1 MGSSD
6 AAGHGRGAP
15 DSATRRPDAQCPA
28 GQGSARELLPAPTRG
43 RRVRPVAFPAL
54 DARDIFGEVV
64 ESLVHER
71 PLDET
76 LALISRRVCE
86 LGAFD
91 FCGIVLPDA
100 EGDHVHLAASHGFPP
115 RYVKR
120 LNDLFLAPLEDTAL
134 AASPTASALRR
145 RETAVLGDALS
156 DESFRP
162 WRALAREFGYRSIVS
177 APLVVQG
184 EVLGALNGYSAEP
197 RELTEAQ
204 RRTVETLAGQAA
216 LALRLTMLVDAQQ
229 DTIAELREANEQLR
243 DHRRMLERSH
253 DIHMRL
259 TSAVIA
265 GADFH
270 AVAQTLAGLIG
281 RGVLVTDAGGHPIC
295 TSEDPPPHPAL
306 HAGSADALVGRIRIG
321 AEMLGFVV
329 VEESEPTSRDL
340 DVRAVEHAATVLAL
354 EIVKER
360 VARATEERLRSDFLS
375 DLLDGRDA
383 VDERI
388 GERARHY
395 GLIVGTEHRV
405 VVAAVE
411 DETGRDRRPQALA
424 LVAATLAD
432 RLPRALTGRAG
443 DAVTAAVPTGGDP
456 RAVERAAEAVAA
468 ARARVATLAPG
479 VRVSAGI
486 GAVARA
492 APEFAASYA
501 GAARCIDVL
510 RRLERAGETL
520 CADELGILGLFVD
533 SAHPQELEALARQ
546 VLAPVLEREATPG
559 SALFATLETYL
570 ATGCDARACA
580 RELYVHVNTVK
591 YRLRQVQELCG
602 LDLRDPHDLLRAT
615 VARLIVRLLGD
626 AEVFSRKPSV
636 AQGS

>member
-1 MGSSD
+1 MAST
-6 AAGHGRGAP
+6 AP
-15 DSATRRPDAQCPA
+15 P
-28 GQGSARELLPAPTRG
+28 G
-43 RRVRPVAFPAL
+43 L

-91 FCGIVLPDA
+91 FCGILLPDA

-120 LNDLFLAPLEDTAL
+120 LNDLFLAPLQDTEL
-134 AASPTASALRR
+134 AGSPPASALRR
-145 RETAVLGDALS
+145 RETAVLADALS

-177 APLVVQG
+177 APLVVEG
-184 EVLGALNGYSAEP
+184 EVLGALNGYSARP
-197 RELTEAQ
+197 RALTDDQ

-216 LALRLTMLVDAQQ
+216 LALRMTMLVDAQHE
-229 DTIAELREANEQLR
+229 TIARLREANEQLEQ
-243 DHRRMLERSH
+243 HRRMLERSH

-281 RGVLVTDAGGHPIC
+281 RGVLVTDASGHPIC
-295 TSEDPPPHPAL
+295 TSEDPPPDPAL
-306 HAGSADALVGRIRIG
+306 HAGSRDALVGRIRIG
-321 AEMLGFVV
+321 AELLGFVV
-329 VEESEPTSRDL
+329 VEEADAASGDL
-340 DVRAVEHAATVLAL
+340 DVRAGEHAATVLAL

-405 VVAAVE
+405 VVVALE
-411 DETGRDRRPQALA
+411 DAGHDGRPRALA
-424 LVAATLAD
+424 LVATTLAE
-432 RLPRALTGRAG
+432 RLPGALTGQTG
-443 DAVTAAVPTGGDP
+443 DLVRAAVPAAGGE
-456 RAVERAAEAVAA
+456 RALERVRAAIAAARERAAGV
-468 ARARVATLAPG
+468 APG
-479 VRVSAGI
+479 VTVSAGV
-486 GAVARA
+486 GPPARA
-492 APEFAASYA
+492 AGEVPPSHA
-501 GAARCIDVL
+501 GAAPCLDVL
-510 RRLERAGETL
+510 RRPRPAGPTPAPHRAGL
-520 CADELGILGLFVD
+520 
-533 SAHPQELEALARQ
+533 P
-546 VLAPVLEREATPG
+546 
-559 SALFATLETYL
+559 
-570 ATGCDARACA
+570 
-580 RELYVHVNTVK
+580 
-591 YRLRQVQELCG
+591 
-602 LDLRDPHDLLRAT
+602 
-615 VARLIVRLLGD
+615 
-626 AEVFSRKPSV
+626 
-636 AQGS
+636 

>member
-91 FCGIVLPDA
+91 FCGILLPDA

-120 LNDLFLAPLEDTAL
+120 LNDLFLAPLQDTEL
-134 AASPTASALRR
+134 AGSPTASALRR
-145 RETAVLGDALS
+145 RETAVLADALS

-177 APLVVQG
+177 APLVVEG
-184 EVLGALNGYSAEP
+184 EVLGALNGYSARP
-197 RELTEAQ
+197 RALSDDQ
-204 RRTVETLAGQAA
+204 RRTFETLAGQAA
-216 LALRLTMLVDAQQ
+216 LALRMTMLVDAQHE
-229 DTIAELREANEQLR
+229 TIAKLREANDQLEAQ
-243 DHRRMLERSH
+243 RRMLERSH
-253 DIHMRL
+253 DIHRRL

-281 RGVLVTDAGGHPIC
+281 RPVLVTDAGGHPIC
-295 TSEDPPPHPAL
+295 TSEDPPPDAAL
-306 HAGSADALVGRIRIG
+306 HAGAPGALVGRIRIG
-321 AEMLGFVV
+321 AELLGSVIV
-329 VEESEPTSRDL
+329 DDGDPASRDL
-340 DVRAVEHAATVLAL
+340 DVRAVEHTATVLAL
-354 EIVKER
+354 EIVKQR

-383 VDERI
+383 AGERI

-395 GLIVGTEHRV
+395 GLSLGAEHRV
-405 VVAAVE
+405 VVVALEHA
-411 DETGRDRRPQALA
+411 GHDRRARAFA
-424 LVAATLAD
+424 LVAQTLAE
-432 RLPRALTGRAG
+432 RLPGALTGQERALL
-443 DAVTAAVPTGGDP
+443 TAAVPAAGG
-456 RAVERAAEAVAA
+456 ERALERVRGAVAA
-468 ARARVATLAPG
+468 ARERAAGVAPG
-479 VRVSAGI
+479 VSVSAGI
-486 GAVARA
+486 G
-492 APEFAASYA
+492 P
-501 GAARCIDVL
+501 
-510 RRLERAGETL
+510 
-520 CADELGILGLFVD
+520 
-533 SAHPQELEALARQ
+533 
-546 VLAPVLEREATPG
+546 
-559 SALFATLETYL
+559 
-570 ATGCDARACA
+570 
-580 RELYVHVNTVK
+580 
-591 YRLRQVQELCG
+591 
-602 LDLRDPHDLLRAT
+602 
-615 VARLIVRLLGD
+615 
-626 AEVFSRKPSV
+626 
-636 AQGS
+636 

>member
-1 MGSSD
+1 MAT
-6 AAGHGRGAP
+6 AA
-15 DSATRRPDAQCPA
+15 PA
-28 GQGSARELLPAPTRG
+28 GT
-43 RRVRPVAFPAL
+43 

-71 PLDET
+71 PLAET

-91 FCGIVLPDA
+91 FCGILLPDA

-115 RYVKR
+115 RYVTR
-120 LNDLFLAPLEDTAL
+120 LNDVFLGSLRDTAL
-134 AASPTASALRR
+134 AGSPTASALRR
-145 RETAVLGDALS
+145 RETAVMTDALS

-177 APLVVQG
+177 APLVVEG
-184 EVLGALNGYSAEP
+184 EVLGALNGYSAQP
-197 RELTEAQ
+197 RDLTDDQ

-216 LALRLTMLVDAQQ
+216 LALRMTMLVDAQHE
-229 DTIAELREANEQLR
+229 TIAKLREANEQLEAQ
-243 DHRRMLERSH
+243 RRMLERSH

-265 GADFH
+265 GAYFH

-281 RGVLVTDAGGHPIC
+281 RPVLVTDAGGHPIC
-295 TSEDPPPHPAL
+295 TSEAPPPDPAL
-306 HAGSADALVGRIRIG
+306 HAGSPDALVGRIRIG

-329 VEESEPTSRDL
+329 VEEGELSSRDL

-383 VDERI
+383 AEERI

-395 GLIVGTEHRV
+395 GLTLGAEHRV

-411 DETGRDRRPQALA
+411 DDDRDRRPEALD
-424 LVAATLAD
+424 LVAAALAE
-432 RLPRALTGRAG
+432 RLPGALTGRAG
-443 DAVTAAVPTGGDP
+443 DVVTAAVPTDGEE
-456 RAVERAAEAVAA
+456 RAVERAGEAVAA
-468 ARARVATLAPG
+468 ARARVEALGPG
-479 VRVSAGI
+479 LRVSAGI

-501 GAARCIDVL
+501 GAMRCIDVL
-510 RRLERAGETL
+510 RRLGRAGETL
-520 CADELGILGLFVD
+520 AADELGILGLFVD
-533 SAHPQELEALARQ
+533 SARPQELEALARQ
-546 VLAPVLEREATPG
+546 VLGPVLEHDARSG
-559 SALFATLETYL
+559 SALLRTLESYL
-570 ATGCDARACA
+570 AAGCDARACA

-602 LDLRDPHDLLRAT
+602 LDLRDPHDLLRVT
-615 VARLIVRLLGD
+615 MARLIVRLLGD
-626 AEVFSRKPSV
+626 REWSP
-636 AQGS
+636 

>member
-1 MGSSD
+1 MAT
-6 AAGHGRGAP
+6 AA
-15 DSATRRPDAQCPA
+15 PA
-28 GQGSARELLPAPTRG
+28 GT
-43 RRVRPVAFPAL
+43 

-71 PLDET
+71 PLAET

-91 FCGIVLPDA
+91 FCGILLPDA

-120 LNDLFLAPLEDTAL
+120 LNDVFLGSLRDTAL
-134 AASPTASALRR
+134 AGSPTASALRR
-145 RETAVLGDALS
+145 RETAVMTDALS

-177 APLVVQG
+177 APLVVEG
-184 EVLGALNGYSAEP
+184 EVLGALNGYSAQP
-197 RELTEAQ
+197 RDLTDDQ

-216 LALRLTMLVDAQQ
+216 LALRMTMLVDAQHE
-229 DTIAELREANEQLR
+229 TIAKLREANEQLEAQ
-243 DHRRMLERSH
+243 RRMLERSH

-281 RGVLVTDAGGHPIC
+281 RPALVTDSGGHPIC
-295 TSEDPPPHPAL
+295 TSEDPPPDPAL
-306 HAGSADALVGRIRIG
+306 HAGSPDALVGRIRIG
-321 AEMLGFVV
+321 AELLGFVV
-329 VEESEPTSRDL
+329 VEEGELSSRDL

-375 DLLDGRDA
+375 DLLDGRDVA
-383 VDERI
+383 EERI

-395 GLIVGTEHRV
+395 GLTLGAEHRV

-411 DETGRDRRPQALA
+411 DDDRDRRPQALE
-424 LVAATLAD
+424 LVARTLAE
-432 RLPRALTGRAG
+432 RLPGALTGRAG
-443 DAVTAAVPTGGDP
+443 DLVTAAVPTDGDD
-456 RAVERAAEAVAA
+456 RAVARAGDAVAA
-468 ARARVATLAPG
+468 ARARVEALGPG
-479 VRVSAGI
+479 LRVSAGI
-486 GAVARA
+486 GEVACA

-501 GAARCIDVL
+501 GAMRCIDVL
-510 RRLERAGETL
+510 RRLGRAGETL
-520 CADELGILGLFVD
+520 AADELGILGLFVD
-533 SAHPQELEALARQ
+533 SARPQELEALARQ
-546 VLAPVLEREATPG
+546 VLGPVLERDARSG
-559 SALFATLETYL
+559 SALLRTLETYL

-602 LDLRDPHDLLRAT
+602 LDLRDPHDLLRVT

-626 AEVFSRKPSV
+626 RDWSAGIPS
-636 AQGS
+636 